1 MARGINSFILV
12 GAMVREPELRY
23 TPNGAAVLS
32 FTVAGDSTITD
43 STGEV
48 RNLAWYHRAE
58 YISKNAESLADSL
71 KAGTG
76 VLLEGKLEYQAW
88 ENDQGEK
95 RQRVVLR
102 VSQLEVLR
110 ESHTERLTAD
120 KIGGYRLMEGV
131 NRCVISGNLTR
142 DAVLRHT
149 SGGTPVTS
157 LSVAVNESWKD
168 ASGQWREKAHYLD
181 VVLWGSLA
189 ESAATLQKGTPVFV
203 LGRLESDSWTDSAG
217 QKRNKLQISA
227 ERLEVLERRSVAEN
241 TVAESSNA
249 VVEEDITLPL
259 PVPPT
264 RIKRQA
270 STRAAA

>member
-23 TPNGAAVLS
+23 TPNGAAVLG

-48 RNLAWYHRAE
+48 RAVAWYHRAE
-58 YISKNAESLADSL
+58 YISKNAETLADSL

-95 RQRVVLR
+95 RNRVVLR
-102 VSQLEVLR
+102 VSQLEILR
-110 ESHTERLTAD
+110 ESQSERLTAD
-120 KIGGYRLMEGV
+120 KIGGYRLIEGV
-131 NRCVISGNLTR
+131 NRAVVSGNLTR

-149 SGGTPVTS
+149 GNGTPVTS
-157 LSVAVNESWKD
+157 LTVACNESWKD
-168 ASGQWREKAHYLD
+168 ASGQWRDKAHYLE

-189 ESAATLQKGTPVFV
+189 ENAATLQKGAPVFV
-203 LGRLESDSWTDSAG
+203 LGRLESDSWTDSTG
-217 QKRNKLQISA
+217 QKRNKLQINA
-227 ERLEVLERRSVAEN
+227 ERLEILERRGATENAE
-241 TVAESSNA
+241 TTA
-249 VVEEDITLPL
+249 VLEEEV
-259 PVPPT
+259 VPPT
-264 RIKRQA
+264 PPSRMKRQA

>member
-23 TPNGAAVLS
+23 TPNGAAVLG
-32 FTVAGDSTITD
+32 FTVAGESTITD

-48 RNLAWYHRAE
+48 RNVAWYQRAE
-58 YISKNAESLADSL
+58 YISKNAETLADSL

-95 RQRVVLR
+95 RSRVVLR

-110 ESHTERLTAD
+110 ESHSERLTAD
-120 KIGGYRLMEGV
+120 KIGGYRMIEGV
-131 NRCVISGNLTR
+131 NRAVVSGNLTR

-149 SGGTPVTS
+149 TNGTPVTS
-157 LSVAVNESWKD
+157 LTVACNESWKD
-168 ASGQWREKAHYLD
+168 ASGQWRDKAHYLE

-189 ESAATLQKGTPVFV
+189 ETAATLQKGAPVFV
-203 LGRLESDSWTDSAG
+203 LGRLESDSWTDNTG

-227 ERLEVLERRSVAEN
+227 ERLEILERR
-241 TVAESSNA
+241 TVAETAETA
-249 VVEEDITLPL
+249 VVIEEEVLP
-259 PVPPT
+259 PAPPT

-270 STRAAA
+270 NTRAAA

>member
-23 TPNGAAVLS
+23 TPNGAAVLG

-48 RNLAWYHRAE
+48 RNVAWYHRAE
-58 YISKNAESLADSL
+58 YISKNAETLADSL

-95 RQRVVLR
+95 RSRVVLR

-110 ESHTERLTAD
+110 ESHSERLTAD
-120 KIGGYRLMEGV
+120 KIGGYRLIEGV
-131 NRCVISGNLTR
+131 NRAV
-142 DAVLRHT
+142 VLRHT
-149 SGGTPVTS
+149 GNGIPVTS
-157 LSVAVNESWKD
+157 LTVASNESWKD
-168 ASGQWREKAHYLD
+168 ASGQWRDKAHYLE

-189 ESAATLQKGTPVFV
+189 ESAATLQKGAPVFV
-203 LGRLESDSWTDSAG
+203 LGRLESDSWTDSTG
-217 QKRNKLQISA
+217 QKRNKLQINA
-227 ERLEVLERRSVAEN
+227 ERLEILERRGA
-241 TVAESSNA
+241 AESAEAPA
-249 VVEEDITLPL
+249 VLEPEVVAPT
-259 PVPPT
+259 PPS
-264 RIKRQA
+264 RMKRQA